1 MSVKP
6 SVENVYGP
14 PPGTGSG
21 IAIGEEMGPIITA
34 LKEGSAMTRYY
45 ANRKRQTTDLRIFKL
60 KMEEFQIAWCRKEGG
75 REEGSVFIREIKEVR
90 RGLGSKDFDRNAD
103 SARRLDPNC
112 CLAIFFGTEFKLKTL
127 SLVAHSHQ
135 EREFW
140 VKGLVYLMYESL
152 IATQAVLIH
161 RWLLRE
167 WNIGINA
174 LASTARKNTIEQPVF
189 VGMKELRAFFQRANV
204 KLSNARLK
212 ELVQF
217 AGRGE
222 GHIDFEGFRKIY
234 DEIMTVKELTS
245 RFNDCIVSGTYVSLP
260 KFQKFLLEE
269 QEEPGAKDLETVQS
283 YMLEYLSD
291 GSRSYSEP
299 YFTVP
304 EFLDYL
310 MSKGNSAFN
319 SSHCEVYQDM
329 TKPLTYYWIASS
341 HNTYLTGDQFQ
352 GEASVEAYIR
362 ALRMGCRCVELDC
375 WDGPDG
381 QPIITHGHTLVSRI
395 KFVEVVRAIKDNAF
409 VASDYPLILS
419 LENHCS
425 IPQQKVMAQTF
436 KEVFGDCLL
445 TQPVDPNGKEM
456 PSPTALRNKII
467 LKHKKLPKDPTL
479 VADTTVGDTLVED
492 DLSQSIKNGYLLL
505 EDEIDHCWNR
515 HFFCLTKDKLFW
527 TEEQTRS
534 EEDDDDEGLE
544 GGGVGESSKDELH
557 FGERW
562 FHGKLPDGR
571 KVSEKLLNQ
580 FNRGDG
586 SFLVRESTTFV
597 GDFSLSFW
605 RRGKVQHCRIK
616 SKQEN
621 GQTKYYL
628 VDQVTFDSLYS
639 LINFYQTHPLKSMNF
654 ELTLTDA
661 IPQPNAHLD
670 QCWYH
675 NNLNRDKAEDM
686 LKRVRKNGAYLVRRK
701 ESEQPIADQSEM
713 ENQSDAYDDTSSYAI
728 SFRADGKIKH
738 CRIKREGRLFTI
750 GTAQFESLVELVEFY
765 MKHPLYKGM
774 KLKYP
779 INEDVL
785 SKVGQS
791 PEEEAIYGTGDH
803 YHEPNEFITKP
814 ACRAL
819 WDYEA
824 QNPDEMSFCRG
835 AFITNVTKE
844 DGGWWVG
851 DYGGQK
857 EKFFPANYCEE
868 INYVAEDQ
876 PKDYDECE
884 NGTDDMSE
892 TSEVSPLGDLQKGS
906 IDMQGCIVEVGA
918 AKGGQRH
925 ILRISRRDGHVLLEA
940 ATETQEELNEWLQ
953 LLQQMANEREAV
965 VQRMV
970 RQANLSQELSDLV
983 VYCQPVPFDLD
994 SVSGKHQEMSSFP
1007 ETRLDR
1013 LISKKYSKE
1022 FMKYHKKQ
1030 FSRVYPRGSRIDSS
1044 NYDPVTMWNHGV
1056 QLCALNYQTPDRAMQ
1071 LNHGKFLDNG
1081 RCGYVL
1087 QPESIRH
1094 DSFELH
1100 GRDAAAAAGVE
1111 PLTLTL
1117 TIIAARHLNKSGR
1130 GIASPFVEVEIV
1142 GAPYDNNKFKTETK
1156 ADNGLNPVWG
1166 VTFDVDVINPPL
1178 AYLRFVVND
1187 EDMFGEPNFVG
1198 HAIFPMC
1205 SLKTGYRSVPLKN
1218 AHSDE
1223 FELSCLLVHIDI
1235 RSAMGGDE
1243 NLYASIQVLRDRVE
1257 EISHD
1262 MENHEM
1268 RARMTMSSLLSQQNG
1283 PLPHEV
1289 SSFQNAHAHQMEN
1302 LGRQLKQEQ
1311 DHLRQLQ
1318 KQRAAKASGRGQH
1331 AKPNR
1336 YTKGSSS

>member
-1 MSVKP
+1 M
-6 SVENVYGP
+6 SVENTYSP
-14 PPGTGSG
+14 PPGL
-21 IAIGEEMGPIITA
+21 GEEMGPIIGA

-45 ANRKRQTTDLRIFKL
+45 SKRQTPDLRIFML
-60 KMEEFQIAWCRKEGG
+60 KMEEFQVVWCRTGREGG
-75 REEGSVFIREIKEVR
+75 RLEGSVFIREIKEVR
-90 RGLGSKDFDRNAD
+90 RGLGSKDFDRNPEL
-103 SARRLDPNC
+103 ARRLDPNC
-112 CLAIFFGTEFKLKTL
+112 CLAIFYGNEFKLKTL
-127 SLVAHSHQ
+127 SLVAPSFK
-135 EREFW
+135 EREYW
-140 VKGLVYLMYESL
+140 VRGLVYLMYESL
-152 IATQAVLIH
+152 IATQEVLIH

-167 WNIGINA
+167 WNGMAA
-174 LASTARKNTIEQPVF
+174 LSSAPKRSSLEHPVSI
-189 VGMKELRAFFQRANV
+189 GMKELRAFFQRANI
-204 KLSNARLK
+204 KLNNARLK
-212 ELVQF
+212 ELIQI

-234 DEIMTVKELTS
+234 NEIMTVKDLTK
-245 RFNDCIVSGTYVSLP
+245 RFGDYIENGTYVPLAN
-260 KFQKFLLEE
+260 FQRFLLEE
-269 QEEPGAKDLETVQS
+269 QEEPGAKDLETVRS
-283 YMLEYLSD
+283 YMLEYLAD

-299 YFTVP
+299 YFTVS

-329 TKPLTYYWIASS
+329 TKPLTSYWIASS

-362 ALRMGCRCVELDC
+362 ALRMGCRCLELDC

-436 KEVFGDCLL
+436 KDLFGDCLL
-445 TQPVDPNGKEM
+445 TQPVDPLEREM
-456 PSPTALRNKII
+456 PSPASLKHKII
-467 LKHKKLPKDPTL
+467 LKHKKLPKDPNKVTE
-479 VADTTVGDTLVED
+479 TNVGDTTLED
-492 DLSQSIKNGYLLL
+492 DLSQSVKNGYLLL
-505 EDEIDHCWNR
+505 EDEIDHGWKK
-515 HFFCLTKDKLFW
+515 HFFCLTKNKLFW
-527 TEEQTRS
+527 TEEQTKS
-534 EEDDDDEGLE
+534 EDDDDDEGAD
-544 GGGVGESSKDELH
+544 GNGVGEAIIWYHLSSKDELH

-571 KVSEKLLNQ
+571 KAAENLLKQ

-605 RRGKVQHCRIK
+605 RKGRVQHCRIK

-661 IPQPNAHLD
+661 IPQPNAHLEKD
-670 QCWYH
+670 WYH
-675 NNLNRDKAEDM
+675 DNLKRDKAEDM
-686 LKRVRKNGAYLVRRK
+686 LKRVRRNGAFLVRKK
-701 ESEQPIADQSEM
+701 ESDNPAAEQEQA
-713 ENQSDAYDDTSSYAI
+713 ENNPESQNDESSFAI
-728 SFRADGKIKH
+728 SFRAEGKIKH
-738 CRIKREGRLFTI
+738 CRIKREGRLYTI

-774 KLKYP
+774 KLKYQ
-779 INEDVL
+779 INEEVL

-791 PEEEAIYGTGDH
+791 PDEDAIYGTGDH
-803 YHEPNEFITKP
+803 YHEPNQFITKA

-835 AFITNVTKE
+835 AFITNVSKE
-844 DGGWWVG
+844 DGGWWIG

-857 EKFFPANYCEE
+857 QKFFPANYCEE
-868 INYVAEDQ
+868 INYVAEDEQ
-876 PKDYDECE
+876 NINPQNDNTE
-884 NGTDDMSE
+884 NHEM
-892 TSEVSPLGDLQKGS
+892 SPLGDLQKGS
-906 IDMQGCIVEVGA
+906 IDLQGCIVENIA
-918 AKGGQRH
+918 SKPGQRH
-925 ILRISRRDGHVLLEA
+925 VFQIAKRDGQILLEPA
-940 ATETQEELNEWLQ
+940 AESQEDLADWLQ
-953 LLQQMANEREAV
+953 ALQQMADKREAM
-965 VQRMV
+965 VQKMV
-970 RQANLSQELSDLV
+970 RQSNLSQELSDLV
-983 VYCQPVPFDLD
+983 VYCQSVQFDIGN
-994 SVSGKHQEMSSFP
+994 VSGKHYEMSSFP
-1007 ETRLDR
+1007 ETRLERFFGKR
-1013 LISKKYSKE
+1013 LSRE
-1022 FMKYHKKQ
+1022 FIKYHRKQ

-1044 NYDPVTMWNHGV
+1044 NYDPVMMWNHGV

-1087 QPESIRH
+1087 HPECIRS
-1094 DSFELH
+1094 DTFDLYN
-1100 GRDAAAAAGVE
+1100 RDASGAE

-1117 TIIAARHLNKSGR
+1117 TIIGARHLVKSGR

-1142 GAPYDNNKFKTETK
+1142 GAPYDNTKFKTETK
-1156 ADNGLNPVWG
+1156 PDNGLNPVWW
-1166 VTFDVDVINPPL
+1166 VKFDVDVINPPL
-1178 AYLRFVVND
+1178 AYLRFVVFD
-1187 EDMFGEPNFVG
+1187 EDMFGEPNFIG

-1218 AHSDE
+1218 AYSE
-1223 FELSCLLVHIDI
+1223 ECELSCLLVHIDI

-1257 EISHD
+1257 EISNT
-1262 MENHEM
+1262 MENEEL
-1268 RARMTMSSLLSQQNG
+1268 RARATIASLLTQQNG
-1283 PLPHEV
+1283 PMSLEAQQRI
-1289 SSFQNAHAHQMEN
+1289 QNDHQHQMEN
-1302 LGRQLKQEQ
+1302 LGKQ
-1311 DHLRQLQ
+1311 LRQQQDDLRRLQ
-1318 KQRAAKASGRGQH
+1318 KERAARTPGRVMLS
-1331 AKPNR
+1331 KPNR
-1336 YTKGSSS
+1336 YTRNSSS

>member
-1 MSVKP
+1 MSAVP
-6 SVENVYGP
+6 NVYASA
-14 PPGTGSG
+14 PGSASG
-21 IAIGEEMGPIITA
+21 IGIGEEMGPIITA

-45 ANRKRQTTDLRIFKL
+45 ANRKRQAPELRIFKL
-60 KMEEFQIAWCRKEGG
+60 KMEEFQLVWCRKEGA

-112 CLAIFFGTEFKLKTL
+112 CLAIFYGTEFKLKTL
-127 SLVAHSHQ
+127 SLVAHSQQ

-140 VKGLVYLMYESL
+140 VKGLVFLMYESL

-167 WNIGINA
+167 WNGLTT
-174 LASTARKNTIEQPVF
+174 LATTARKNPVEQPLF
-189 VGMKELRAFFQRANV
+189 IGMKELRAFFQRANV

-212 ELVQF
+212 ELIQI

-234 DEIMTVKELTS
+234 DATMTVKELVL
-245 RFNDCIVSGTYVSLP
+245 RFDDYIENGTYVPLLN
-260 KFQKFLLEE
+260 FQRFLLEE
-269 QEEPGAKDLETVQS
+269 QEEPGAKDLETVRS

-299 YFTVP
+299 YFTVS

-362 ALRMGCRCVELDC
+362 ALRMGCRCLELDC
-375 WDGPDG
+375 WDGPEG

-395 KFVEVVRAIKDNAF
+395 KFVEVVRAISDNAF

-425 IPQQKVMAQTF
+425 IPQQKVMAYTF
-436 KEVFGDCLL
+436 KEVFGEYLL
-445 TQPVDPNGKEM
+445 THPIECSAKEM

-467 LKHKKLPKDPTL
+467 LKHKKLPKDPTQ
-479 VADTTVGDTLVED
+479 VADTTVGDSLVED
-492 DLSQSIKNGYLLL
+492 DLSQSVKNGYLLL
-505 EDEIDHCWNR
+505 EDEIDHGWKR
-515 HFFCLTKDKLFW
+515 HFFCLTKDQLFW

-534 EEDDDDEGLE
+534 EDDDDDEGFE
-544 GGGVGESSKDELH
+544 GGGVGESCKDELH

-562 FHGKLPDGR
+562 FHGKLLDGR
-571 KVSEKLLNQ
+571 RVSEALLNQ

-605 RRGKVQHCRIK
+605 RKGKVQHCRIK
-616 SKQEN
+616 SKQES

-675 NNLNRDKAEDM
+675 DNLNRDKAEDM
-686 LKRVRKNGAYLVRRK
+686 LKRVRSNGAYLVRRK
-701 ESEQPIADQSEM
+701 ESDQAADGSESNGDVFDAQDDQS
-713 ENQSDAYDDTSSYAI
+713 AYAI
-728 SFRADGKIKH
+728 SFRAEGKIKH

-750 GTAQFESLVELVEFY
+750 GTAQFETLVELVEFY
-765 MKHPLYKGM
+765 MRHPLYKGM
-774 KLKYP
+774 KLRYP

-785 SKVGQS
+785 SKVGQC
-791 PEEEAIYGTGDH
+791 PEEDAIYGSGDH
-803 YHEPNEFITKP
+803 YHEPNQFMTKP

-844 DGGWWVG
+844 DGGWWLG
-851 DYGGQK
+851 DYGGQRQ
-857 EKFFPANYCEE
+857 KFFPANYCEE
-868 INYVAEDQ
+868 INYVAEEEA
-876 PKDYDECE
+876 KNNKYMNGVDEE
-884 NGTDDMSE
+884 SE
-892 TSEVSPLGDLQKGS
+892 GPTREVSPLGDLQKGS
-906 IDMQGCIVEVGA
+906 IDLQGCMVDTGPP
-918 AKGGQRH
+918 KGGQRYMV
-925 ILRISRRDGHVLLEA
+925 RISRRDGHPLLEA
-940 ATETQEELNEWLQ
+940 AAETQEDLAEWLQ
-953 LLQQMANEREAV
+953 VLREMATAREAK
-965 VQRMV
+965 VQKMV

-994 SVSGKHQEMSSFP
+994 NVSGKHQEMSSFP
-1007 ETRLDR
+1007 ETRLER
-1013 LISKKYSKE
+1013 LINKRNSKE
-1022 FMKYHKKQ
+1022 FMKYHRRQ

-1044 NYDPVTMWNHGV
+1044 NYDPMSMWNHGV

-1087 QPESIRH
+1087 QPECLRH
-1094 DSFELH
+1094 DKFEVYR
-1100 GRDAAAAAGVE
+1100 RDAAGAAAVE

-1142 GAPYDNNKFKTETK
+1142 GTPYDNTKFKTETK
-1156 ADNGLNPVWG
+1156 ADNGLNPVWW
-1166 VTFDVDVINPPL
+1166 VKFDVDVINPTL

-1187 EDMFGEPNFVG
+1187 EDMFGEPNFIG

-1218 AHSDE
+1218 AYSDE
-1223 FELSCLLVHIDI
+1223 FELSSLLVHIDI

-1262 MENHEM
+1262 MESKEM
-1268 RARMTMSSLLSQQNG
+1268 RARRTMSNLLSQQNG
-1283 PLPHEV
+1283 PLSQEV
-1289 SSFQNAHAHQMEN
+1289 SQFQDAHKHQMEN
-1302 LGRQLKQEQ
+1302 LGRQLKQQQ
-1311 DHLRQLQ
+1311 DNLRQLQ
-1318 KQRAAKASGRGQH
+1318 KERAAKSSSRSQVSRT
-1331 AKPNR
+1331 NR
-1336 YTKGSSS
+1336 YM

>member
-1 MSVKP
+1 MKMAA
-6 SVENVYGP
+6 VENAYAP
-14 PPGTGSG
+14 AP
-21 IAIGEEMGPIITA
+21 ALGEEMGPIIAA

-45 ANRKRQTTDLRIFKL
+45 SKNKTPDLRIFML
-60 KMEEFQIAWCRKEGG
+60 KMEEFQVVWCRTGKEGG
-75 REEGSVFIREIKEVR
+75 RLEGSVFIREIKEVR
-90 RGLGSKDFDRNAD
+90 RGLGSKDFDRNPET
-103 SARRLDPNC
+103 ARRLDPNC
-112 CLAIFFGTEFKLKTL
+112 CLAIFYGNEFKLKTL
-127 SLVAHSHQ
+127 SLVAHSFK

-140 VKGLVYLMYESL
+140 VRGLVYLMYESL
-152 IATQAVLIH
+152 IATQEVLIH

-167 WNIGINA
+167 WNGMA
-174 LASTARKNTIEQPVF
+174 AVASTPRRSTADHSVYI
-189 VGMKELRAFFQRANV
+189 GMKDLRAFFQRANI
-204 KLSNARLK
+204 KISNARLK
-212 ELVQF
+212 ELVQI

-234 DEIMTVKELTS
+234 DEIMTVKEMTL
-245 RFNDCIVSGTYVSLP
+245 RFNDYIENGTYVP
-260 KFQKFLLEE
+260 IANFQKFLLEE
-269 QEEPGAKDLETVQS
+269 QEEPGAKDIETVRS
-283 YMLEYLSD
+283 YMLEYLAD

-299 YFTVP
+299 YFTVS
-304 EFLDYL
+304 EFLDFL

-329 TKPLTYYWIASS
+329 TKPLTFYWIASS

-362 ALRMGCRCVELDC
+362 ALRMGCRCLELDC

-436 KEVFGDCLL
+436 QDVFGDCLL
-445 TQPVDPNGKEM
+445 SQPVDPNSKEM
-456 PSPTALRNKII
+456 PSPAALKHKII
-467 LKHKKLPKDPTL
+467 LKHKKLPKDPTQ
-479 VADTTVGDTLVED
+479 VTDTSIGDAILED
-492 DLSQSIKNGYLLL
+492 DLSQSVKNGYLLL
-505 EDEIDHCWNR
+505 EDEIDHVWNR
-515 HFFCLTKDKLFW
+515 HFFCLTKNKLFW
-527 TEEQTRS
+527 TEEQTKA
-534 EEDDDDEGLE
+534 EDDDDDEGSD
-544 GGGVGESSKDELH
+544 GNAVGESSKDELH

-571 KVSEKLLNQ
+571 KAAEMLLKQ

-605 RRGKVQHCRIK
+605 RKGRVQHCRIK

-661 IPQPNAHLD
+661 IPQPNAHLEKE
-670 QCWYH
+670 WYH
-675 NNLNRDKAEDM
+675 DNLKRDKAEDM
-686 LKRVRKNGAYLVRRK
+686 LKRVRKNGAFLVRKK
-701 ESEQPIADQSEM
+701 ESDQPSSEHGDT
-713 ENQSDAYDDTSSYAI
+713 ENQPESQNEELSFAI
-728 SFRADGKIKH
+728 SFRAEGKIKH

-765 MKHPLYKGM
+765 MRHPLYKGM
-774 KLKYP
+774 KLKYH

-791 PEEEAIYGTGDH
+791 PDEEAIYGTGTH
-803 YHEPNEFITKP
+803 YHEPNQFITKA

-835 AFITNVTKE
+835 AFITNVSKE
-844 DGGWWVG
+844 DGGWWIG

-857 EKFFPANYCEE
+857 QKFFPANYCEE
-868 INYVAEDQ
+868 INYVAEEEQDVNE
-876 PKDYDECE
+876 DEMNGEDDTSE
-884 NGTDDMSE
+884 NQ
-892 TSEVSPLGDLQKGS
+892 EVSPLGDLQKGS
-906 IDMQGCIVEVGA
+906 IDLQGCIVDYTSGKPGQKHVVQI
-918 AKGGQRH
+918 AK
-925 ILRISRRDGHVLLEA
+925 RDGKILLEA
-940 ATETQEELNEWLQ
+940 AAESQEDLNEWLQ
-953 LLQQMANEREAV
+953 VLHQMAEAREAM

-970 RQANLSQELSDLV
+970 RQSNLSQELSDLV
-983 VYCQPVPFDLD
+983 VYCQPVPFDIEN
-994 SVSGKHQEMSSFP
+994 VSGKHYEMSSFP
-1007 ETRLDR
+1007 ETRLEKF
-1013 LISKKYSKE
+1013 ISKKWSKE
-1022 FMKYHKKQ
+1022 FIKYHRKQ

-1044 NYDPVTMWNHGV
+1044 NYDPVMMWSHGV

-1087 QPESIRH
+1087 QPECIRS
-1094 DSFELH
+1094 DTFELH
-1100 GRDAAAAAGVE
+1100 TRDASGAE

-1117 TIIAARHLNKSGR
+1117 TVIAARHLVKSGR

-1142 GAPYDNNKFKTETK
+1142 GAPYDNTKFKTETK
-1156 ADNGLNPVWG
+1156 PDNGLNPVWW
-1166 VTFDVDVINPPL
+1166 VTFEVDVINPPL

-1187 EDMFGEPNFVG
+1187 EDMFGEPNFIG

-1218 AHSDE
+1218 AYSEE

-1257 EISHD
+1257 EISIH
-1262 MENHEM
+1262 MENEEL
-1268 RARMTMSSLLSQQNG
+1268 RARATMSNLLNQRNG
-1283 PLPHEV
+1283 PVSLEAQLQFQDDHE
-1289 SSFQNAHAHQMEN
+1289 HQMEN
-1302 LGRQLKQEQ
+1302 LGKQLKQQQ
-1311 DHLRQLQ
+1311 DDLRRLQ
-1318 KQRAAKASGRGQH
+1318 KERAAKAPCRTTLS
-1331 AKPNR
+1331 KPNR
-1336 YTKGSSS
+1336 YMRNSSS

>member
-1 MSVKP
+1 MSA
-6 SVENVYGP
+6 VENAYGS
-14 PPGTGSG
+14 PPGSSAG
-21 IAIGEEMGPIITA
+21 IAIGEEMGPIIAA

-45 ANRKRQTTDLRIFKL
+45 ANRKRTAPDLRIFML
-60 KMEEFQIAWCRKEGG
+60 KMEEFQLVWCRTGKEGG
-75 REEGSVFIREIKEVR
+75 RQEGSVFIREIKEVR
-90 RGLGSKDFDRNAD
+90 RGLGSKDFDRNAE

-112 CLAIFFGTEFKLKTL
+112 CLAIFYGTEFKLKTL
-127 SLVAHSHQ
+127 SLVAHSHK

-167 WNIGINA
+167 WNGMVSITSA
-174 LASTARKNTIEQPVF
+174 PKRNTF
-189 VGMKELRAFFQRANV
+189 GMKELRAFFQRANV
-204 KLSNARLK
+204 KLSNSRLK
-212 ELVQF
+212 ELIQI

-222 GHIDFEGFRKIY
+222 GHVDFEGFRKIY
-234 DEIMTVKELTS
+234 DEIMTVKELTL
-245 RFNDCIVSGTYVSLP
+245 RFNDYIENNTYVPLAN
-260 KFQKFLLEE
+260 FQSFLLEE
-269 QEEPGAKDLETVQS
+269 QEESGAIDIESVRS
-283 YMLEYLSD
+283 YMLQYLAD

-299 YFTVP
+299 YFTVS

-329 TKPLTYYWIASS
+329 TRPLAHYWIASS

-362 ALRMGCRCVELDC
+362 ALRMGCRCLELDC

-436 KEVFGDCLL
+436 RDVFGDLLL
-445 TQPVDPNGKEM
+445 TQPTDANAKEM
-456 PSPTALRNKII
+456 PSPTALRHKII
-467 LKHKKLPKDPTL
+467 LKHKKLPKDPTQ
-479 VADTTVGDTLVED
+479 VTDTSIGDALVED
-492 DLSQSIKNGYLLL
+492 DLSQSLKNGYLLL
-505 EDEIDHCWNR
+505 EDEIDHGWKR

-527 TEEQTRS
+527 TEEQTKS
-534 EEDDDDEGLE
+534 NDDDDDDEGLE
-544 GGGVGESSKDELH
+544 GGGTGESSKDELH

-562 FHGKLPDGR
+562 FHGKLADGR
-571 KVSEKLLNQ
+571 KAAEILLNQ

-605 RRGKVQHCRIK
+605 RKGKVQHCRIK
-616 SKQEN
+616 SKQEC

-639 LINFYQTHPLKSMNF
+639 LINFYQSHPLKSMNF
-654 ELTLTDA
+654 ELTLTEA
-661 IPQPNAHLD
+661 IPQPNAHLEKD
-670 QCWYH
+670 WYH
-675 NNLNRDKAEDM
+675 ANLKRDEAEDM
-686 LKRVRKNGAYLVRRK
+686 LKRVRKNGAFLVRRK
-701 ESEQPIADQSEM
+701 EADQPTAEQSEAAAM
-713 ENQSDAYDDTSSYAI
+713 QRDESYAI
-728 SFRADGKIKH
+728 SFRAEGKIKH
-738 CRIKREGRLFTI
+738 CRIKREGRLYTI

-765 MKHPLYKGM
+765 MRHPLYKGM
-774 KLKYP
+774 KLRYQ

-791 PEEEAIYGTGDH
+791 PEEEAIYGSGTH
-803 YHEPNEFITKP
+803 YHEPNKFITKP

-824 QNPDEMSFCRG
+824 QNHDEMSFCRG
-835 AFITNVTKE
+835 AFITNVSKE
-844 DGGWWVG
+844 DGGWWIG

-857 EKFFPANYCEE
+857 QKFFPANYCEE
-868 INYVAEDQ
+868 INYVAEEEAKMNKFQ
-876 PKDYDECE
+876 
-884 NGTDDMSE
+884 NGCTDDFSE
-892 TSEVSPLGDLQKGS
+892 PQEVSPLGDLQKGS
-906 IDMQGCIVEVGA
+906 IDLQGCLVEPLQP
-918 AKGGQRH
+918 KGGQRH
-925 ILRISRRDGHVLLEA
+925 IIRISRRDGQVLLEA
-940 ATETQEELNEWLQ
+940 AGESQEDSHEWLQ
-953 LLQQMANEREAV
+953 VLQQMADERQAI

-970 RQANLSQELSDLV
+970 RQSNLSQELSDLV
-983 VYCQPVPFDLD
+983 VYCQPIPFDIEN
-994 SVSGKHQEMSSFP
+994 VSGKHYEMSSFP
-1007 ETRLDR
+1007 ETRLER
-1013 LISKKYSKE
+1013 FVSKRWSKV
-1022 FMKYHKKQ
+1022 FIKYHRKQ

-1044 NYDPVTMWNHGV
+1044 NYDPVSMWNHGV

-1087 QPESIRH
+1087 QPECIRN
-1094 DSFELH
+1094 DKFDLY
-1100 GRDAAAAAGVE
+1100 DKNAAGVE

-1117 TIIAARHLNKSGR
+1117 TIISARHLVKSGR

-1142 GAPYDNNKFKTETK
+1142 GAPYDNFKFKTETK
-1156 ADNGLNPVWG
+1156 PDNGLNPVWW
-1166 VTFDVDVINPPL
+1166 VKFDVDVINPPL

-1187 EDMFGEPNFVG
+1187 EDMFGEPNFIG

-1218 AHSDE
+1218 AYSDE
-1223 FELSCLLVHIDI
+1223 YELSSLLVHIDI

-1243 NLYASIQVLRDRVE
+1243 NLYASIQVLRDKVE
-1257 EISHD
+1257 EISHHMQD
-1262 MENHEM
+1262 EELK
-1268 RARMTMSSLLSQQNG
+1268 ARVTMSNLLSQHTG
-1283 PLPHEV
+1283 PQSLEQFQDHHE
-1289 SSFQNAHAHQMEN
+1289 HQMES
-1302 LGRQLKQEQ
+1302 LGKQLKQQQ
-1311 DHLRQLQ
+1311 DDLRKLQ
-1318 KQRAAKASGRGQH
+1318 KERAARSSGRGR
-1331 AKPNR
+1331 NR
-1336 YTKGSSS
+1336 YQ

>member
-1 MSVKP
+1 MSAK
-6 SVENVYGP
+6 ENVYGP
-14 PPGTGSG
+14 GPGNASG

-45 ANRKRQTTDLRIFKL
+45 SNRKRQSDVRIFKL
-60 KMEEFQIAWCRKEGG
+60 KMEEFQLVWCRKEGA
-75 REEGSVFIREIKEVR
+75 REEDSVFIREIKEVR

-103 SARRLDPNC
+103 AARRRDPNR
-112 CLAIFFGTEFKLKTL
+112 CLVILYGTEFKLKTL

-167 WNIGINA
+167 WNGIAA
-174 LASTARKNTIEQPVF
+174 LANTARKGPSSIEMPILI
-189 VGMKELRAFFQRANV
+189 GMRELRAFFQRVNV
-204 KLSNARLK
+204 KLSNAKLK
-212 ELVQF
+212 ELIQI
-217 AGRGE
+217 AGRGDS
-222 GHIDFEGFRKIY
+222 HVNFEGFRKIY
-234 DEIMTVKELTS
+234 DSIMTVKELVVQFS
-245 RFNDCIVSGTYVSLP
+245 DYIENGTYVPLVN
-260 KFQKFLLEE
+260 FQRFLLEE
-269 QEEPGAKDLETVQS
+269 QEEPGAKDLETVRS

-291 GSRSYSEP
+291 GSRNYSEP
-299 YFTVP
+299 YFTVS

-319 SSHCEVYQDM
+319 SAHCEVYQDM
-329 TKPLTYYWIASS
+329 TKPLTFYWIASS

-352 GEASVEAYIR
+352 GESSVEAYIR
-362 ALRMGCRCVELDC
+362 ALRMGCRCLELDC

-381 QPIITHGHTLVSRI
+381 LPIITHGHTLVSRI

-436 KEVFGDCLL
+436 QDIFGDCLL
-445 TQPVDPNGKEM
+445 SQPIDGNAKEM

-467 LKHKKLPKDPTL
+467 LKHKKLPKDQTQ
-479 VADTTVGDTLVED
+479 AAETTVGDPLVED
-492 DLSQSIKNGYLLL
+492 DLSQSLKNGYLLL
-505 EDEIDHCWNR
+505 EDEIDHGWKR

-527 TEEQTRS
+527 TEEQVRS

-544 GGGVGESSKDELH
+544 GAGAGESSKDELH
-557 FGERW
+557 YGERW
-562 FHGKLPDGR
+562 FHGKLLDGR
-571 KVSEKLLNQ
+571 KVSENLLNQ

-639 LINFYQTHPLKSMNF
+639 LINFYQSHPLKSMNF
-654 ELTLTDA
+654 ELTLADA

-675 NNLNRDKAEDM
+675 DNLNRDKAEDM

-701 ESEQPIADQSEM
+701 ETEQATDGSESNRDVFDTQ
-713 ENQSDAYDDTSSYAI
+713 DDKSSYAI
-728 SFRADGKIKH
+728 SFRAEGKIKH

-765 MKHPLYKGM
+765 RKHPLYKGM
-774 KLKYP
+774 KLRYP
-779 INEDVL
+779 INESVL
-785 SKVGQS
+785 SKVGQC
-791 PEEEAIYGTGDH
+791 PEEDAIYGSGDH
-803 YHEPNEFITKP
+803 YHEPNQFITKP

-844 DGGWWVG
+844 DGGWWLG
-851 DYGGQK
+851 DYGGQRQ
-857 EKFFPANYCEE
+857 KFFPANYCEE
-868 INYVAEDQ
+868 INYVAEEEA
-876 PKDYDECE
+876 KNNKYE
-884 NGTDDMSE
+884 NGVDEESE
-892 TSEVSPLGDLQKGS
+892 APTQEMSPLGDLQKGS
-906 IDMQGCIVEVGA
+906 IDLQGCIVETGPPKA
-918 AKGGQRH
+918 GQRY
-925 ILRISRRDGHVLLEA
+925 IFRISRREILLEA
-940 ATETQEELNEWLQ
+940 SAESQEDLNDWLQ
-953 LLQQMANEREAV
+953 VLRQMANEREAV
-965 VQRMV
+965 VQKMV

-994 SVSGKHQEMSSFP
+994 NVSGKHHEMSSFP
-1007 ETRLDR
+1007 ETRLER
-1013 LISKKYSKE
+1013 FISKRNSKE
-1022 FMKYHKKQ
+1022 FMKYHRKQ

-1044 NYDPVTMWNHGV
+1044 NYDPITMWNHGV

-1071 LNHGKFLDNG
+1071 MNHGKFLDNG

-1087 QPESIRH
+1087 QPECLRH
-1094 DSFELH
+1094 DSFEIYK
-1100 GRDAAAAAGVE
+1100 RDAAGLAGVE

-1142 GAPYDNNKFKTETK
+1142 GAPYDNTKFKTETK
-1156 ADNGLNPVWG
+1156 ADNGLNPVWW
-1166 VTFDVDVINPPL
+1166 VKFDVDVINPPL

-1187 EDMFGEPNFVG
+1187 EDMFGEPNFIG
-1198 HAIFPMC
+1198 HAIFPMN

-1218 AHSDE
+1218 AYSEE

-1262 MENHEM
+1262 MENKEK
-1268 RARMTMSSLLSQQNG
+1268 RARMTMCSLLSQQNG
-1283 PLPHEV
+1283 PQSQEF
-1289 SSFQNAHAHQMEN
+1289 SQFQDAHKHQMES
-1302 LGRQLKQEQ
+1302 LGKQLRQQQ
-1311 DHLRQLQ
+1311 DNLRQLQ
-1318 KQRAAKASGRGQH
+1318 RERAAKSSTRGSP
-1331 AKPNR
+1331 AKSNK
-1336 YTKGSSS
+1336 YM